1 MKLKGRA
8 RQDTP
13 NGAVKIVQGASID
26 SKRFLVKLPDG
37 AIVAVMAG
45 RKRLFLTC
53 SVKGSS
59 KVYHLGENI
68 SKLSNHP
75 ISKPGLLL

>member
-37 AIVAVMAG
+37 
-45 RKRLFLTC
+45 R
-53 SVKGSS
+53 
-59 KVYHLGENI
+59 
-68 SKLSNHP
+68 
-75 ISKPGLLL
+75 